1 MEPEMLHTAC
11 YRGFYA
17 TYEVKDDGLFLREL
31 TLREKNGK
39 YLPLA
44 GVEADVKKSQGTY
57 HDLEILVPF
66 TGKMRLAKGFIEELY
81 VHMGFQKPTAFK
93 YVYDMAFQDGK
104 LVELKDRSKDVERM
118 RGAFKKK
125 YAEDPFS
132 NIDAAFSLDMD
143 LE

>member
-1 MEPEMLHTAC
+1 
-11 YRGFYA
+11 
-17 TYEVKDDGLFLREL
+17 
-31 TLREKNGK
+31 
-39 YLPLA
+39 
-44 GVEADVKKSQGTY
+44 
-57 HDLEILVPF
+57 
-66 TGKMRLAKGFIEELY
+66 
-81 VHMGFQKPTAFK
+81 MGFQKPTAFK